1 MTIDIRKYNARAWNE
16 AVMRKSQWTIPVEPE
31 VIARARAGDWKI
43 ILTPTK
49 PVPRMWF
56 PPLQGIDLLCLAGG
70 GGQQA
75 PILAAAGANV
85 TTLDNSSRQL
95 ERDRQVA
102 QREGLAIRTIE
113 GDMRDLSVFTAGTF
127 DLIVH
132 PCSNMFVPDV
142 QPVWQECF
150 RVLRPG
156 GLLMAGFC
164 NPIRYLFDFDL
175 LEAGKFEVKYTLP
188 YSDLESISEEGR
200 QQLLDDLQPMEFGH
214 TLDSLIGGQIEAGF
228 VITGFYEDRWQGQ
241 PLDERIDTFIV
252 TCAQKQIQNLER

>member
-1 MTIDIRKYNARAWNE
+1 MSFNIRKYNARAWNE

-31 VIARARAGDWKI
+31 IIQKARLGDWEI

-49 PVPRMWF
+49 TVPREWF

-75 PILAAAGANV
+75 PVLAAAGAKV

-95 ERDRQVA
+95 ERDQQVA
-102 QREGLAIRTIE
+102 QREGLSIRTVE
-113 GDMRDLSVFTAGTF
+113 GDMRDLSVFADASF

-142 QPVWQECF
+142 QPVWNECY

-156 GLLMAGFC
+156 GQLMAGFC
-164 NPIRYLFDFDL
+164 NPIRYLFDFEL
-175 LEAGKFEVKYTLP
+175 LEVGQFEVKYSIP
-188 YSDLESISEEGR
+188 YSDLESMSVEGR
-200 QQLLDDLQPMEFGH
+200 QRLLDDTQPMEFGH

-228 VITGFYEDRWQGQ
+228 VITGFYEDHWRGQ
-241 PLDERIDTFIV
+241 ALDERIATFIV
-252 TCAQKQIQNLER
+252 TRAQKAT

>member
-1 MTIDIRKYNARAWNE
+1 MSFDIRKYNARAWNE

-31 VIARARAGDWKI
+31 VITKARFGEWGI

-49 PVPRMWF
+49 TVPREWF
-56 PPLQGIDLLCLAGG
+56 PPLAGVDLLCLAGG

-95 ERDRQVA
+95 ERDRLVA
-102 QREGLAIRTIE
+102 EREGLAIRTIE
-113 GDMRDLSVFTAGTF
+113 GDMRDLSVFGDNSF

-142 QPVWQECF
+142 QPVWQECY

-156 GLLMAGFC
+156 GTLMAGFC

-175 LEAGKFEVKYTLP
+175 LEEGKFEVKYSLP
-188 YSDLESISEEGR
+188 YSDLENLSEESR
-200 QQLLDDLQPMEFGH
+200 QRLIDDKQPMEFGH

-228 VITGFYEDRWQGQ
+228 AITGFYEDRWHGQ
-241 PLDERIDTFIV
+241 ALDEKIATFVV
-252 TCAQKQIQNLER
+252 TRAQKMG